1 MLIVVKLSL
10 ADWSD
15 LVQTIE
21 CAAAGGPQRGGDE
34 EGIEAVLYVLHHGL
48 LEPVSPENTLVVRF
62 QYPQLDKSNHSRFLH
77 TRVSLLWMETNL
89 VFITFLALLIVI
101 KWTAAE
107 ISR

>member
-1 MLIVVKLSL
+1 MSL

-15 LVQTIE
+15 LVQTVE
-21 CAAAGGPQRGGDE
+21 STAAGGPQRDGDE
-34 EGIEAVLYVLHHGL
+34 EGVEAVLYVLHHCL
-48 LEPVSPENTLVVRF
+48 LQPVSPEDALVVWL
-62 QYPQLDKSNHSRFLH
+62 QDPQLDKSNHSGFLH
-77 TRVSLLWMETNL
+77 TRVRLLLKETNL